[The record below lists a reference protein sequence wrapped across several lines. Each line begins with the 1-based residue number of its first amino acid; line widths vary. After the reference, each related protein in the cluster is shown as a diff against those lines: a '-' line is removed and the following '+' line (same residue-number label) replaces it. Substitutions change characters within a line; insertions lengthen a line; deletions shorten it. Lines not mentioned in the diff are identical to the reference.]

1 MKHAAL
7 IIAVCAL
14 VLTAAQCRPP
24 ERGAEPAVSLEDTP
38 EILTQPDR
46 VLVQHLLIAFEGT
59 IPDKTIARTREE
71 AEKFALELFDRAKA
85 GEDFDALVREYTDD
99 RHPGIYAMA
108 NFDIEPD
115 PSVEEYSR
123 SRMVKSFG
131 DVSFGLP
138 VGGFGLAVYDPDA
151 SKYGWHII
159 KRLE

>member
-7 IIAVCAL
+7 AAAVCVL
-14 VLTAAQCRPP
+14 VLTAAQCRPAEREP
-24 ERGAEPAVSLEDTP
+24 EVPMSADAP
-38 EILTQPDR
+38 EILVQPDR

-71 AEKFALELFDRAKA
+71 AEKLALELFDRAKA
-85 GEDFDALVREYTDD
+85 GEDFDALVREFTND

>member
-1 MKHAAL
+1 MKHAVLAV
-7 IIAVCAL
+7 AVCVL
-14 VLTAAQCRPP
+14 VLTAAQCRPQ
-24 ERGAEPAVSLEDTP
+24 ERGAEPDVSAEDTP
-38 EILTQPDR
+38 EILAQPDR

-71 AEKFALELFDRAKA
+71 AEKLALELLDRAKA

-99 RHPGIYAMA
+99 QHPGIYAMA

-115 PSVEEYSR
+115 PSAEEYSR